1 MRKVFLSILLALSML
16 LANINVIAKD
26 NSDAEFKEAVELL
39 SMLNIIS
46 VYDTNDDFS
55 TQAYVTREEFC
66 VYLSR
71 AFKFEASAG
80 EKQVFSDIP
89 QDSELSQYINAMYN
103 RGIVE
108 GDGGYFRPRD
118 IITYNEAI
126 KMLVIA
132 LNYNYASQLGGYPTG
147 YLKIALSLGI
157 TKNVPAFDRLTKG
170 AAAQLIYNSMTAPYM
185 EIVRF
190 EGSNPVFKSYR
201 DESVLTELYDIYE
214 GKGVVLANGLSSFVS
229 GITPNGI
236 EEVLIEDTIYKVGK
250 SNASNLLGHYIE
262 FYYLKNDY
270 DEYEIVMIT
279 KDDAEELV
287 INSNQNI
294 TFDNNTYRYDDAYGK
309 KKRAGIASDFR
320 LIYNF
325 AYPSSGFTSAN
336 MVPAIGRVRLIRS
349 KQSGDYDAVIIEDYT
364 CHLVAGVDADNEIIY
379 YKDGTKTDL
388 NTRDFKIFNAEGKEI
403 GISSIK
409 EWNVVSAMMSTDGT
423 KGTLYVSDKEIEG
436 KVSAVGKADDP
447 KVMIDAVQYNVNP
460 DVLSSFEIGKNIK
473 AYFDYNGNIA
483 GIGKADTDGMK
494 YAYLVRAWK
503 DDDYNKTG
511 EERVL
516 VKVFDENGEQN
527 KYCLAKKAKINDKSD
542 SVDDA
547 ASTLLGLT
555 ENIIKIKTN
564 ISGEI
569 DRMYVYD
576 PINDTEK
583 KYIQLLQDDSAP
595 HYWNLKQRCFDGKVT
610 VKSDARVFAIPSDS
624 DVEDYRI
631 LGIDVFENDHQDTA
645 KIYTT
650 GDNAYGEVLIKN
662 SAETSVG
669 RPVAIV
675 KKVELALNEDNE
687 TCAKMKVFYNGAEQ
701 EYFLDEEID
710 YIGRDTDSKF
720 LSKDLIGVIGKG
732 DVIKIG
738 FNHKGIKTIRHI
750 YNYESDRFITD
761 TNLDEPD
768 SSAKYRSKNRCVYGY
783 AYTNSD
789 GLLRYTKNLPTDA
802 SEPTDLENALL
813 SAFRIYI
820 VDQRGVYYGNEL
832 DIIDYKSAGAS
843 CSKVI
848 VHTMWGD
855 SEDII
860 IIK

>member
-71 AFKFEASAG
+71 AFKIEASAG
-80 EKQVFSDIP
+80 EKQVFADIP

-108 GDGGYFRPRD
+108 GDGGSFRPRD

-190 EGSNPVFKSYR
+190 EGSDPVFKSYR
-201 DESVLTELYDIYE
+201 DESVLTEIYDIYE

-309 KKRAGIASDFR
+309 KKRAGLASDFR
-320 LIYNF
+320 LTYNF
-325 AYPSSGFTSAN
+325 AYPASGFTSAN
-336 MVPAIGRVRLIRS
+336 MVPAIGRVRLIKS
-349 KQSGDYDAVIIEDYT
+349 KKSGDYDSVIIEDYT

-388 NTRDFKIFNAEGKEI
+388 STRDFKIFNAEGKEI
-403 GISSIK
+403 GISSIT
-409 EWNVVSAMMSTDGT
+409 EWNVVSVLMSTDGT

-447 KVMIDAVQYNVNP
+447 KVIINSVQYNVNP
-460 DVLSSFEIGKNIK
+460 DVLSSFEIGKNVK

-483 GIGKADTDGMK
+483 GIGNADTDGMK

-547 ASTLLGLT
+547 VATLLGLT
-555 ENIIKIKTN
+555 EKIIKIKTN
-564 ISGEI
+564 MSGEI

-595 HYWNLKQRCFDGKVT
+595 HYWNLKQRCFDGKAT

-832 DIIDYKSAGAS
+832 DIIDYKSAGDS

-848 VHTMWGD
+848 VHTM
-855 SEDII
+855 
-860 IIK
+860 